1 MRHAVNHPH
10 VYQSIVS
17 ISDDGYDRYD
27 GRFEKLFSYAREYGE
42 HLIQHSIHMRV
53 GTTLLELNPV
63 QISRNVLLIMVDLG
77 VMD

>member
-1 MRHAVNHPH
+1 MWHAVNHPH
-10 VYQSIVS
+10 LYQSIVS

-42 HLIQHSIHMRV
+42 HLIQHSKHMRV
-53 GTTLLELNPV
+53 GTTLLEFNPFQV
-63 QISRNVLLIMVDLG
+63 SINVLLIMVDSG